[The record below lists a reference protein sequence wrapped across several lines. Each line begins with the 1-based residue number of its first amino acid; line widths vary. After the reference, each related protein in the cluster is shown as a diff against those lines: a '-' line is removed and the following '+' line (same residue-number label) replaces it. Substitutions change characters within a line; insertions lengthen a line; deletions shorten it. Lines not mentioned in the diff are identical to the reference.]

1 MKKNFALVALF
12 ICSTGLAQAQFWK
25 ISDPVQL
32 GGTVNTIEAEES
44 IPVFSSDSSILYFVR
59 TFDGKNKGGETD
71 QDIWY
76 STKNADGTYTDCKQ
90 LKDVTNKFHN
100 AIIGLSEDGSK
111 MYLLNAYDGKKDI
124 VKGLSVASGNG
135 TSWGTPEKI
144 SIPGLDIEGEAYGFH
159 VSADGTTIIISQ
171 NGPKSFGEEDLY
183 VSLKMEDGWSSP
195 LHLGNVINS
204 TGFEVSPFL
213 SPAKDTLF
221 FSSNGMGGL
230 GDADIHYSVKLGSW
244 TDWSV
249 PVNLGAPVNSPKFD
263 AYFTYSGSQVY
274 WSSNRE
280 GELSDI
286 YTATILAP
294 PPISILASGTDVTVF
309 NGRDGKINAS
319 TKGGVAP
326 YSYKWSNGM
335 TVEDPTGIPKG
346 EYAVVVTDKIGQ
358 SATTTVVIGEPKAI
372 ASKERDYVMTH
383 YFGYNADQ
391 LDNTNGKLVA
401 FMDGVEGQ
409 LKNGREIT
417 IKIRSS
423 ASYVPTK
430 QFPSN
435 DKLAKA
441 RADNMKKMLEKYYA
455 DKGLGAKLKVLVTET
470 IVAGPLYENDRN
482 NVEKYQPFQFI
493 DLSTK

>member
-1 MKKNFALVALF
+1 MKKNFALFALF
-12 ICSTGLAQAQFWK
+12 IGVAGLAQAQFWK
-25 ISDPVQL
+25 ISEPVQL

-44 IPVFSSDSSILYFVR
+44 IPVFSKDSSILYFVR

-71 QDIWY
+71 QDIWH
-76 STKNADGTYTDCKQ
+76 STRNADGTYTDCKP
-90 LKDVTNKFHN
+90 LKDVNNKFHN
-100 AIIGLSEDGSK
+100 AILGLSGDGGK

-124 VKGLSVASGNG
+124 VKGLSVADGNG

-159 VSADGTTIIISQ
+159 MSADGSTIIISQ
-171 NGPKSFGEEDLY
+171 NGPKSFGQEDLY
-183 VSLKMEDGWSSP
+183 VSEKAADGWSTP
-195 LHLGNVINS
+195 LHMGNVINS
-204 TGFEVSPFL
+204 TGFEISPFL
-213 SPAKDTLF
+213 SPSKDTLF

-230 GDADIHYSVKLGSW
+230 GDADIHYAVKLGSW
-244 TDWSV
+244 TNWSV
-249 PVNLGAPVNSPKFD
+249 PVSLGAPINSSKFD
-263 AYFTYSGSQVY
+263 AYFTYSGNQVY

-280 GELSDI
+280 NELSDI
-286 YTATILAP
+286 YSATILAP
-294 PPISILASGTDVTVF
+294 PPISIAATGTDVTVY
-309 NGRDGKINAS
+309 NGRDGKIDAS

-326 YSYKWSNGM
+326 YAYSWSNGM
-335 TVEDPTGIPKG
+335 KVEDPAGIPKG

-358 SATTTVVIGEPKAI
+358 TAKTTVLIGEPKAI
-372 ASKERDYVMTH
+372 VSKERDYVMTH

-401 FMDGVEGQ
+401 FMDGVETQ
-409 LKNGREIT
+409 LKSGREIT
-417 IKIRSS
+417 ISIRSS

-430 QFPSN
+430 HYKSN

-441 RADNMKKMLEKYYA
+441 RADNMKKMLEQYYA
-455 DKGLGAKLKVLVTET
+455 GKGLNAKLKVIVTEV

-482 NVEKYQPFQFI
+482 DVEKYQPFQFI